1 MHSCRLVPSNSSL
14 DLIDWKP
21 LTDQPPR
28 NGAIGLFK
36 PTIQKCAS
44 TVIRQSMAME
54 AQACMSYSLSPRW
67 TYAG

>member
-1 MHSCRLVPSNSSL
+1 MGYALCVLYQV
-14 DLIDWKP
+14 IFKGCIC
-21 LTDQPPR
+21 TAPPR